1 MQHTQNYHETVIND
15 LIKKTI
21 INEDLVF
28 LPFPDSFPQT
38 LHHFCSLPHYY
49 PSELV
54 VFSNPGEETYNIA
67 RHLKEMYGT
76 QENEVESI
84 WGDYRLKMITILS
97 PYYKVDEVGVGQ
109 WVGIK
114 LEEIEG
120 NVLPYI
126 VPGFTREDIYMYED
140 NI

>member
-1 MQHTQNYHETVIND
+1 
-15 LIKKTI
+15 
-21 INEDLVF
+21 
-28 LPFPDSFPQT
+28 
-38 LHHFCSLPHYY
+38 
-49 PSELV
+49 
-54 VFSNPGEETYNIA
+54 
-67 RHLKEMYGT
+67 MYGT